1 MHANLIGVQ
10 PLSFT
15 NTSGETIRGTNIFVA
30 FKDEKVQG
38 LRTERFFLKEN
49 ISLPKD
55 TKLND
60 TLDLAFNHKG
70 KIEMIYKV

>member
-15 NTSGETIRGTNIFVA
+15 NTSGETINGTNIFVA

-38 LRTERFFLKEN
+38 LRTEKFFMKEN
-49 ISLPKD
+49 INLPKD